1 MIDHP
6 QDIVFLV
13 LLSLKERIDCDKKFS
28 VLDRNFWPSQ

>member
-13 LLSLKERIDCDKKFS
+13 LLSLKERIDCDKKIFS
-28 VLDRNFWPSQ
+28 IG